1 MRLDEDAVRQTSA
14 DARERWA
21 RRCAELTPQQWSTA
35 TRCTPWDV
43 RGLVSHRCPDLSL
56 FDMLNAATTDGRAA
70 VADAAEMPRRF
81 NALAESLTPLQ
92 TASPSGPPRLRRRP
106 GEAVTRFTECA
117 EILRATTMSNEAV
130 ISCPVLGSTTSA
142 VIAEVALME

>member
-1 MRLDEDAVRQTSA
+1 MCLDEDAVRQTSA

-56 FDMLNAATTDGRAA
+56 FDMLNATTDGRAA

-81 NALAESLTPLQ
+81 NAPGGIAHTSADSIAERT
-92 TASPSGPPRLRRRP
+92 TA
-106 GEAVTRFTECA
+106 A
-117 EILRATTMSNEAV
+117 ATTSRRGCDAFH
-130 ISCPVLGSTTSA
+130 
-142 VIAEVALME
+142 

>member
-70 VADAAEMPRRF
+70 VADAADMPRRF
-81 NALAESLTPLQ
+81 NAPGGIAHTSADSIAERT
-92 TASPSGPPRLRRRP
+92 TA
-106 GEAVTRFTECA
+106 A
-117 EILRATTMSNEAV
+117 ATTSRRG
-130 ISCPVLGSTTSA
+130 CDGFH
-142 VIAEVALME
+142 